1 MEEYFSQDKR
11 LGIQVPKSDLEW
23 NHLSADVQQSILMRW
38 EAIRGN
44 IPDRIAGLENQI
56 NRKQAELSEE
66 NNFQISCQLN
76 GEIAELASI
85 INDLWLWF
93 RTNQQMTQ
101 KTHF

>member
-1 MEEYFSQDKR
+1 MEEYFSQDRR
-11 LGIQVPKSDLEW
+11 LGIRVPKSDLEW
-23 NHLSADVQQSILMRW
+23 NHLSADVQQSILMQW
-38 EAIRGN
+38 ETIRGS
-44 IPDRIAGLENQI
+44 IPDRIAGLEHQI
-56 NRKQAELSEE
+56 NRKQAQLSEE

-93 RTNQQMTQ
+93 RTNQHMTQ